1 MKQNRINT
9 ILLADAYMFTF
20 YRQMPKNVSYIH
32 SYTEARGSNLPNVNY
47 VRPFG
52 IQGFI
57 KEYLEGVVIEQWMI
71 DEAKEILGEVF
82 GTQEYFNERG
92 FSEIIRQHN
101 GRLPITIKAVE
112 EGKKVGVKN
121 VLLTVEAWDDFAWVG
136 IWIETMLLRA
146 SWYGTSVCTLSSVV
160 KDLERK
166 YANLCGCDMDS
177 FKFLDFGS
185 RSVSSHESAGIGAA
199 AHLVNYLGTD
209 TVEGILWAKRNYGTT
224 ANGYSVYASCHATT
238 TIYGKDHEIDAYRH
252 FLNDAPMDKIVSIV
266 TDSYSHENAVRNI
279 LGKELKDVILAGHA
293 HTVIRPDSGDPIEV
307 SFKTLQWLW
316 ESFGGETNARG
327 FKVLNPK
334 VRVLYSD
341 GLTLSTIDVMLHNIT
356 SNGFSSE
363 NIIFGMGG
371 KLLQG
376 VDRDT
381 FKFACKLSHA
391 IVDGVPTDIFKD
403 PEGDH
408 SKRSKAGILKL
419 IFENG
424 QYQTVQAHERPE
436 LKDELEVVFKDG
448 YLMKELT
455 FEQIRQN
462 AANT

>member
-1 MKQNRINT
+1 MYKYCHWRQAPKKIS
-9 ILLADAYMFTF
+9 YMH
-20 YRQMPKNVSYIH
+20 SYI
-32 SYTEARGSNLPNVNY
+32 EARGTELPNVNY

-57 KEYLEGVVIEQWMI
+57 KDYLEGVVIEQWMI
-71 DEAKEILGEVF
+71 DEAKEVLGDAF
-82 GTQEYFNERG
+82 GTHEYFNECG

-101 GRLPITIKAVE
+101 GCLPITIKAVE
-112 EGKKVGVKN
+112 EGKKVGLKN
-121 VLLTVEAWDDFAWVG
+121 VLVTVEAWGEFAWLATWV
-136 IWIETMLLRA
+136 ETMLLRA
-146 SWYGTSVCTLSSVV
+146 VWYGTAVCTFSSAL
-160 KDLERK
+160 KDIERK
-166 YANLCGCDMDS
+166 YANLCGCPMNP
-177 FKFLDFGS
+177 FFICDFGG
-185 RSVSSHESAGIGAA
+185 RSVSSHESAGIGGA
-199 AHLVNYLGTD
+199 AHLVNYLGSD
-209 TVEGILWAKRNYGTT
+209 TVEGIVWAKRNYGPT
-224 ANGYSVYASCHATT
+224 ATGYSVYASEHSTT
-238 TIYGKDHEIDAYRH
+238 TIYGREHEIDAYRH
-252 FLNDAPMDKIVSIV
+252 FLNDTPMDKIVSIV

-279 LGKELKDVILAGHA
+279 LGKELKEVILAGHA
-293 HTVIRPDSGDPIEV
+293 KTVVRGDSGDPLDV
-307 SFKTLQWLW
+307 SLKTLQWLW
-316 ESFGGETNARG
+316 EDFSGEINPRG

-334 VRVLYSD
+334 VQLLWGD
-341 GLTLSTIDVMLHNIT
+341 GVDINSYDAILNYIT

-363 NIIFGMGG
+363 NMFFGMGG
-371 KLLQG
+371 ELLQKANR
-376 VDRDT
+376 DR

-424 QYQTVQAHERPE
+424 QYQTVQAHERPD

>member
-1 MKQNRINT
+1 MKKVNL
-9 ILLADAYMFTF
+9 ILLIDLYKACHW
-20 YRQMPKNVSYIH
+20 RQVPKKVSYMH
-32 SYTEARGSNLPNVNY
+32 SYVETRGTNLANVNY

-52 IQGFI
+52 VQGFI
-57 KEYLEGVVIEQWMI
+57 KGYLEGVVIEQWMI
-71 DEAKEILGEVF
+71 DEAKEVLGEAF
-82 GTQEYFNERG
+82 GTHEYFNERG
-92 FSEIIRQHN
+92 FGEIIRQYN
-101 GRLPITIKAVE
+101 GRLPITIKCVE
-112 EGKKVGVKN
+112 EGKKVGLKN
-121 VLLTVEAWDDFAWVG
+121 VLVTVEAWGEFAWVAT
-136 IWIETMLLRA
+136 WIETMLLRA
-146 SWYGTSVCTLSSVV
+146 VWYGTSVCTLSSAV

-166 YANLCGCDMDS
+166 YANLCGCEMDS
-177 FKFLDFGS
+177 FKFLDFGA
-185 RSVSSHESAGIGAA
+185 RSVSSHESAGIGGA

-209 TVEGILWAKRNYGTT
+209 TVEGILWAKRNYGPT
-224 ANGYSVYASCHATT
+224 ANGYSVYASEHSTS
-238 TIYGKDHEIDAYRH
+238 TIYGREHEIDAYRH
-252 FLNDAPMDKIVSIV
+252 FLNDAPMDRIVSIV
-266 TDSYSHENAVRNI
+266 TDSYNHENAVRNI

-307 SFKTLQWLW
+307 SLKTIQWLW
-316 ESFGGETNARG
+316 EDFGGEVNVRG

-341 GLTLSTIDVMLHNIT
+341 GLTLSSIETMLHNIT

-424 QYQTVQAHERPE
+424 QYQTVQSHERPD